1 MSLGVNDTR
10 YHGITF
16 GYNRGRRL
24 YLIPITAKNA
34 VYCINEEALLRIV
47 EFAYDNDL
55 GRFAAD
61 RFPVGK

>member
-1 MSLGVNDTR
+1 MNDT
-10 YHGITF
+10 YHGIAF

-34 VYCINEEALLRIV
+34 VYCINEKPCRIV

-55 GRFAAD
+55 GRFM
-61 RFPVGK
+61 RIGPSGNR